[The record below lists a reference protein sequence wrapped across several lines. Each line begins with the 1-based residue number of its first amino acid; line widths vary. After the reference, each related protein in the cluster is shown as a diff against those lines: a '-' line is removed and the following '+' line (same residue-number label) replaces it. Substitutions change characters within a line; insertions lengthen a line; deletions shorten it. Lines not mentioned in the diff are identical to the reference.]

1 MSVDNEIILQSSK
14 CHFRFSSPPSCPSI
28 TLCPP
33 AWGAGQRE
41 AYSIDPLL
49 LYHHFKH
56 AHIPPPPPPPP
67 TATCSTD
74 CRANFKKLEFAES
87 NALLN

>member
-1 MSVDNEIILQSSK
+1 MSIDNEIILQSSK
-14 CHFRFSSPPSCPSI
+14 YHFRFSSPPSCPSL
-28 TLCPP
+28 TLRPP

-56 AHIPPPPPPPP
+56 AHIPPPPPLQHAAP
-67 TATCSTD
+67 TAGPTS
-74 CRANFKKLEFAES
+74 KSWSLQKVMLS
-87 NALLN
+87 